1 MAKDKAKDVVDLD
14 PPPYASTPHLLALVR
29 SGQINKATYRDI
41 DETKSMA
48 ERKRKL
54 EALVKP

>member
-1 MAKDKAKDVVDLD
+1 MAKEKVKDVSDLI
-14 PPPYASTPHLLALVR
+14 PPPYASTPHLLALMI
-29 SGQINKATYRDI
+29 SGQISKETYRDI

-54 EALVKP
+54 EAFVKP